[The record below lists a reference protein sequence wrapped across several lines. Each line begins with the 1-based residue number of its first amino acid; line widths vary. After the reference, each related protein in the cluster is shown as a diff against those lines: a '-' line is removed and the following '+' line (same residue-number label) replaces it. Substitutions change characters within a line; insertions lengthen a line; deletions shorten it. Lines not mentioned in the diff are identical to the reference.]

1 MNALIKQIN
10 CSDAQEKCFT
20 GECNNCPVENLVDI
34 LSHNNDIDYDEEC
47 VWNIWKKVNSKF
59 DLQQITGSVDS
70 LLTDI
75 EDRWDGFLLHVYC
88 NRQQRDYIKNLRE
101 TSSDKTFL
109 VAQID
114 FSMNY
119 TLVRQREVQ
128 QGFFTQ
134 HQVTLF
140 TIHLIVGQEQR
151 NVVVI
156 SNYMEHTTASVYS
169 AQKIL
174 VQFVKKSF
182 PLVQKINYVRYIL
195 VPLYIKHFYLH
206 KLTSLCVFF
215 RLVMVLVH
223 ILRTTV
229 LSSISCIIKTILD
242 WKPVGHSLQQHM
254 ENQLAT
260 ELVPY

>member
-1 MNALIKQIN
+1 MNDLIKKIN
-10 CSDAQEKCFT
+10 CPNAEEKCFT
-20 GECNNCPVENLVDI
+20 GECDNCPVENLVDI

-47 VWNIWKKVNSKF
+47 FWNIWKKANNKF
-59 DLQQITGSVDS
+59 DLQQIIGSVDS

-88 NRQQRDYIKNLRE
+88 NRQQRDYIKHLRE
-101 TSSDKTFL
+101 ISSNKTFL

-134 HQVTLF
+134 HQVSLF
-140 TIHLIVGQEQR
+140 TIHITVGQEQR
-151 NVVVI
+151 NVAVI
-156 SNYMEHTTASVYS
+156 SNHMEHTTAFVYS

-174 VQFVKKSF
+174 VHFIKKNF

-195 VPLYIKHFYLH
+195 VSLRVKNFYFN
-206 KLTSLCVFF
+206 KLTLLCVFF
-215 RLVMVLVH
+215 CLVMVLVH
-223 ILRTTV
+223 ILKTTV
-229 LSSISCIIKTILD
+229 QSSISCITKPILD
-242 WKPVGHSLQQHM
+242 WKPVGHLLQQDM
-254 ENQLAT
+254 ENQPVT
-260 ELVPY
+260 ESVPY